1 MKRRNVETS
10 KRVIV
15 LLVVVAGTGIVES
28 ARGEARGSG
37 GDAQLVELGRM
48 LFFENRLSGDDGFSC
63 AKCHDPQKAFTDGLA
78 LSEGYPGTMY
88 FRNAKTVMNVR
99 EMEFV
104 YWDGRLSGKDLPTLV
119 RDHIAES
126 HFMNADGRLVSERLR
141 QVPYYE
147 RTFREVFG
155 TEPRYGGIL
164 NAVAAF
170 LRTLNSENVPFDR
183 FIDGDQGAISQA
195 AKKGYDLFKGKA
207 GCTRCHSGRL
217 LTDGKCHNTGVPM
230 NDEVFNE
237 PMRHIVFRRFFKVIG
252 VPGYGDLAEDVGRY
266 AVTKKAADR
275 GAFLTPSLKEVS
287 RTAPY
292 MHNGMLK
299 SLTDV
304 VDFYNTGGGKGSV
317 LRALGLTKAEKES
330 LVEFLKTLS
339 GDKLVVE
346 VPKRLEYE
354 LQPLP
359 TFHAPPIEDEKGD
372 IGKIV
377 NFRSVPPI
385 GALPEPPIPPDNLV
399 TEEKVEL
406 GKFLFFD
413 SRLAGDASN
422 SCASCHDPKLGWGDG
437 NDMSR
442 GYPGTKHWRNGNTVI
457 NSAYFKKLFWAG
469 SVTSLEKQ
477 ANSAITGNVAGN
489 GDPMMIEERLAQIP
503 EYVERFK
510 KVFGTERPLYGDV
523 LKAISTFERKMVI
536 SRNTPFDRYARGE
549 KTALSESAKRG
560 LDLFQGKARCILCHN
575 GANFTD
581 EDYHNLGVPNNE
593 AFAEDVQRQ
602 ITLRFEYFAKGVP
615 ERYYRQARWDLGL
628 FYRTKEARDICKFR
642 TPHLRELKW
651 TVPFMHNGVF
661 YTLEEVVDFYDQGG
675 DTAPGRKD
683 PLLKPL
689 NLAKKEKKDLIKFL
703 ESLSSKRKPLQI
715 RPPVLPEYAVMIPKG
730 YDQ

>member
-1 MKRRNVETS
+1 M
-10 KRVIV
+10 
-15 LLVVVAGTGIVES
+15 
-28 ARGEARGSG
+28 
-37 GDAQLVELGRM
+37 
-48 LFFENRLSGDDGFSC
+48 
-63 AKCHDPQKAFTDGLA
+63 
-78 LSEGYPGTMY
+78 
-88 FRNAKTVMNVR
+88 
-99 EMEFV
+99 
-104 YWDGRLSGKDLPTLV
+104 
-119 RDHIAES
+119 
-126 HFMNADGRLVSERLR
+126 
-141 QVPYYE
+141 
-147 RTFREVFG
+147 
-155 TEPRYGGIL
+155 
-164 NAVAAF
+164 
-170 LRTLNSENVPFDR
+170 NVPFDR
-183 FIDGDQGAISQA
+183 YLDGDRSAISET
-195 AKKGYDLFKGKA
+195 AKAGYELFTGKA
-207 GCTRCHSGRL
+207 GCASCHSGRL
-217 LTDGKCHNTGVPM
+217 LTDGKFHNTGVRM
-230 NDEVFNE
+230 NDEIFEE
-237 PMRHIVFRRFFKVIG
+237 PMRHITFRRFFKTIG
-252 VPGYGDLAEDVGRY
+252 VAGYGDLAEDVGRF
-266 AVTKKAADR
+266 AVTKNAADR

-292 MHNGMLK
+292 MHNGTLET
-299 SLTDV
+299 LADV
-304 VDFYNTGGGKGSV
+304 VESHNPG
-317 LRALGLTKAEKES
+317 APGLTQREKKA
-330 LVEFLKTLS
+330 LVALLETLS
-339 GDKLVVE
+339 GDKLVVA
-346 VPKRLEYE
+346 VPQQLEYE
-354 LQPLP
+354 LGSLP
-359 TFHAPPIEDEKGD
+359 TFHAPPIEDAKGD

-377 NFRSVPPI
+377 ELHSIPPI
-385 GALPEPPIPPDNLV
+385 GALPEPPIPPDNLI

-437 NDMSR
+437 NDLSR

-510 KVFGTERPLYGDV
+510 KAFGTERPLYGDV
-523 LKAISTFERKMVI
+523 LKAISAFERKMVI
-536 SRNTPFDRYARGE
+536 SRNTPFDRYARGD

-560 LDLFQGKARCILCHN
+560 LDLFQGTGRCIQCHN

-581 EDYHNLGVPNNE
+581 EDYHNLGVPTNE
-593 AFAEDVQRQ
+593 AFAQDVQRQ

-615 ERYYRQARWDLGL
+615 ERYYHEARWDLGL
-628 FYRTKEARDICKFR
+628 FYRTKEARDIGKFR

-689 NLAKKEKKDLIKFL
+689 NLTKTEKRDLIKFL

-715 RPPVLPEYAVMIPKG
+715 KPPVLPEYAVMIPKG
-730 YDQ
+730 YDK